1 MTNDELRRES
11 VIKDVITI
19 FIDVIGFLSSDE
31 KSLVN
36 EKTDIIKDFKVD
48 GDDAT
53 EVIMELEKHFK
64 IDACQEEWGKVSRIY
79 EIADLIIKHL
89 DKKP

>member
-1 MTNDELRRES
+1 MTNDELRRKS

-19 FIDVIGFLSSDE
+19 FIDVIDFLSSDE
-31 KSLVN
+31 KSLVS

-53 EVIMELEKHFK
+53 EVIMELEKHFT
-64 IDACQEEWGKVSRIY
+64 INASHEEWGKVSRIY

-89 DKKP
+89 DERP